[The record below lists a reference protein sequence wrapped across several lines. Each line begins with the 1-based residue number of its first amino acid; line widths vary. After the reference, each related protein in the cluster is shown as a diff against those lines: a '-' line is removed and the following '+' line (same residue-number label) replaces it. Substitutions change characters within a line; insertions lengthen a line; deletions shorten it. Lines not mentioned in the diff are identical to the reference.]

1 MNNEVWSAWMSQE
14 ATVRVAVFGAVFV
27 LLAWAEWWLPRR
39 ALTLPRLRRWPAN
52 VGLVFLNTALVRL
65 VFPTAVAGVAAWGAA
80 RGWGLLHVL
89 ALPPSLAVV
98 LAVVALDGIIWTQ
111 HVLMHRLPWL
121 WRLHQVH
128 HADPDMDL
136 STALRFHPLEIGVS
150 LAIKSVAVMLL
161 GAPVLAVLW
170 FEVLL
175 NAAALFSHSNIR
187 LPAPLDRSLRWLLV
201 TPDMHRVHHSTA
213 LDESG
218 SNFGFQLSLWD
229 RMLGTYRDQPRL
241 GHTAMPLGLEGCT
254 DTRQTAQLLGMLRM
268 PFLRRTPANP
278 RD

>member
-27 LLAWAEWWLPRR
+27 LLAWVEWWLPRR

-52 VGLVFLNTALVRL
+52 VGLVLLNTALVRL
-65 VFPTAVAGVAAWGAA
+65 VFPTAVAGAAAWGAA
-80 RGWGLLHVL
+80 RGWGLLPVL
-89 ALPPSLAVV
+89 ALPPWLAVV
-98 LAVVALDGIIWTQ
+98 LAVVALDGVIWAQ

-136 STALRFHPLEIGVS
+136 TTALRFHPLEIGVS
-150 LAIKSVAVMLL
+150 LAIKSVAVLLL

-187 LPAPLDRSLRWLLV
+187 LPVPLDTSLRWLLV

-229 RMLGTYRDQPRL
+229 RMLGTYRAQPRL
-241 GHTAMPLGLEGCT
+241 GHTAMPLGLEGHS

-268 PFLRRTPANP
+268 PFQRQKPSSTAP
-278 RD
+278 